1 MKLMTINL
9 NLDGNGTVF
18 YSNATVKAQLKGKN
32 YEMVRKDI
40 TKQK

>member
-9 NLDGNGTVF
+9 NLDGNGTVL
-18 YSNATVKAQLKGKN
+18 YSNATVKALLEGKH
-32 YEMVRKDI
+32 YKMVKKDI